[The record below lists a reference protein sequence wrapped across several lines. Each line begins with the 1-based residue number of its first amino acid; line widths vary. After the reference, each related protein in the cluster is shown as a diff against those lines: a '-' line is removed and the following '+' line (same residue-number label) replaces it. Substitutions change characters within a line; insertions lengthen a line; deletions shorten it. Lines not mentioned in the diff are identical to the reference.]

1 MGHEIRNQVTT
12 CTEGDA
18 EGRTEKKWRVFG
30 VLMANTFIIINKT
43 QEDKNP
49 HMGT

>member
-18 EGRTEKKWRVFG
+18 EGRTEKLESIW
-30 VLMANTFIIINKT
+30 
-43 QEDKNP
+43 
-49 HMGT
+49 GTNDRYS